1 MEIADLNQDERV
13 ALVGLMKLLV
23 MSDGNVSDDELEHVE
38 DLIDVIGDDEYEAA
52 LESFEDRFEGKGDAF
67 RAFLKSV
74 NRQEARELI
83 FGTVLDAAG
92 AEAVEPGEASL
103 LDWLQREW
111 GVKVEVADLEQDQVG

>member
-1 MEIADLNQDERV
+1 MEIADLTQDERV

-23 MSDGNVSDDELEHVE
+23 MSDGNVSDEELEHVE
-38 DLIDVIGDDEYEAA
+38 DMIDVFGDEEYEAV
-52 LESFEDRFEGKGDAF
+52 LETFEERFEGKGDVF
-67 RAFLKSV
+67 RDFLKSV
-74 NRQEARELI
+74 KRQEARELI

-111 GVKVEVADLEQDQVG
+111 GVKIEILDQDQAG